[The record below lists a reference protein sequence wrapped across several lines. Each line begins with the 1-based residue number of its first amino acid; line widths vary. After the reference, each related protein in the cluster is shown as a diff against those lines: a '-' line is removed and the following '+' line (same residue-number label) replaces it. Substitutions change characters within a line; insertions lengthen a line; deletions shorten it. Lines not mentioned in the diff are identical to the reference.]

1 MSIDELK
8 HIAEAVG
15 ERRGWDFSTVHDDH
29 DPYPWEYHEVARRY
43 LTQLQRV
50 LDIGTGGGERFLQLA
65 EYFGSGIGIDA
76 DPEMVDVAQHN
87 TPDNVNCRVKFLAMD
102 AAELEFPDESFDVV
116 LNRHAPAYADEI
128 ARVLRPG
135 GYFVTQQVG
144 ARNTA
149 NICALFGCGPGGEYG
164 EEPDQTVTAWSDA
177 FQARGFAVRCRGEY
191 DVPYY
196 FLDTE
201 SLLFWLKAIP
211 IPHDF
216 DLDRHWPQ
224 VDHILTEFHTPR
236 GIATNEHRELLIVQK
251 PYTAS

>member
-1 MSIDELK
+1 MTLEDLK
-8 HIAEAVG
+8 HIAETVG
-15 ERRGWDFSTVHDDH
+15 ERRGWDFAPVRNDH
-29 DPYPWEYHEVARRY
+29 DPYPWDYHEVARRY
-43 LTQLQRV
+43 LTPLQRV

-76 DPEMVDVAQHN
+76 DPEMVDVARHN
-87 TPDNVNCRVKFLAMD
+87 TPDNVNCRVKFLPMD

-116 LNRHAPAYADEI
+116 LNRHAPAYVDEI
-128 ARVLRPG
+128 TRVLRPG
-135 GYFVTQQVG
+135 GHFVTQQVG

-149 NICALFGCGPGGEYG
+149 NICALFGCGPGGEYD
-164 EEPDQTVTAWSDA
+164 EEPDQIVTAWVEG
-177 FQARGFAVRCRGEY
+177 FQALGFAVRCRAEY

-196 FLDTE
+196 FLDAE

-211 IPHDF
+211 IPQDF
-216 DLDRHWPQ
+216 DLERHWPK

-251 PYTAS
+251 P